1 MGGERWL
8 LKYAHDLLGTAWILG
23 YWLIPF
29 SHLGRTDPN
38 SSFLCGQETE
48 KGRERKGQ
56 GKGTEL
62 EGKMRGRCDCCRNS

>member
-8 LKYAHDLLGTAWILG
+8 LKYAHGLLGTAWILG

-38 SSFLCGQETE
+38 SSFSCGQVD
-48 KGRERKGQ
+48 RKGQ
-56 GKGTEL
+56 GKERA
-62 EGKMRGRCDCCRNS
+62 GKGN